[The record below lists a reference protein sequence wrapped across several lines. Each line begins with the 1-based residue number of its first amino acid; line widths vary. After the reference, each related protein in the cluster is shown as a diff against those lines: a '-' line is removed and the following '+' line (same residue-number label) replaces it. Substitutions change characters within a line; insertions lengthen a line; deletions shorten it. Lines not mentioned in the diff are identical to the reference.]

1 MRLVGPAFK
10 PFYGTHG
17 MSPTGDSM
25 NCKESHELH
34 FAFSSLSSMLASS
47 TLVCFHCFCCLFVC
61 FSLLHSPSCLLS
73 ILSTFWRSMKLGSVG
88 EVNVPQTHTDQ
99 PGIESELSH
108 LPVLWL
114 WANCRIFSSLSF
126 LICKMGMIKMPNF
139 TGLLVR
145 VTQLKNTINKCLLQ
159 LLAKPFLSSRA
170 QT

>member
-1 MRLVGPAFK
+1 MRLVGPGFK

-17 MSPTGDSM
+17 MSPTGDSI

-47 TLVCFHCFCCLFVC
+47 HLFASIVFVVCLFVSVFGIHPHVC
-61 FSLLHSPSCLLS
+61 FPFFLLPGDQWSLVVLGKWTCLRL
-73 ILSTFWRSMKLGSVG
+73 T
-88 EVNVPQTHTDQ
+88 QTSLALNQSSATYQFSDFG
-99 PGIESELSH
+99 P
-108 LPVLWL
+108 
-114 WANCRIFSSLSF
+114 IFSSLSF